1 MTLDGLTAQINTPPS
16 FSSISV
22 SATLEV
28 DDLLGPPSLPWC
40 SPVETAPIASP
51 RACSLDPAWQR
62 NQHSLGDQTQL
73 RD

>member
-16 FSSISV
+16 FNSISV

-51 RACSLDPAWQR
+51 RACSSDPAWLG